1 MDEDSA
7 VLSSSGNRDT
17 MILPALKPAQVMT
30 MTTSLLPV
38 AEMSAPSPMVEV
50 QDPPLTAE
58 VAESS
63 SARVAL
69 TTEEVM
75 ELATC
80 WYIDFPDC

>member
-1 MDEDSA
+1 
-7 VLSSSGNRDT
+7 V
-17 MILPALKPAQVMT
+17 
-30 MTTSLLPV
+30 
-38 AEMSAPSPMVEV
+38 VEV
-50 QDPPLTAE
+50 QDPPPTAE

-63 SARVAL
+63 SVRVAL